1 MHFAKFVPEITGFRG
16 RLVQFAKIPPL
27 LVLLAACSSPVS
39 STGSQRTKTPESV
52 NAQRLITM
60 ARPPILAAE
69 DASDIE
75 TVRRLISRLTPS
87 ELLERNGARLVDAS
101 ELPWISGSQTGRA
114 FLESRG
120 NRILVRGKPAE
131 RCPIAFADA
140 APKTTP
146 LGDLARTSLTRCL
159 QMADPGCGCE
169 VVAFNSALAVP
180 RENIS
185 YATGIAARLRA
196 RSLGVDSL
204 LVAEELPDGA
214 VLLRDLSKTIG
225 TVRVSS
231 DNIVEIK
238 LTDVDGVFT
247 GTARDVGFRRGRKA
261 QRIYARNERG
271 ERVSLLIGFD
281 PDELAEFAGAWLAW
295 PPDA

>member
-1 MHFAKFVPEITGFRG
+1 
-16 RLVQFAKIPPL
+16 
-27 LVLLAACSSPVS
+27 
-39 STGSQRTKTPESV
+39 
-52 NAQRLITM
+52 M

-281 PDELAEFAGAWLAW
+281 PDELSEFAGAGLAW